1 MWMEV
6 QTIER
11 FPQLEMKE
19 VHVVMT
25 AYVPRWIATWAVLRF
40 GRLRVDVVLEF
51 VVAREPQ

>member
-1 MWMEV
+1 MEV